1 MCHYFTTAA
10 ERELDYANK
19 SSIFHL
25 HLVNGD
31 NLEQSYDEFKTHVV
45 KAYPHLLTWRKE

>member
-1 MCHYFTTAA
+1 MCLLSPIAA

-25 HLVNGD
+25 HLVNGE
-31 NLEQSYDEFKTHVV
+31 NLEQSYDEFKSHVL
-45 KAYPHLLTWRKE
+45 KAYPHLLTWKKE